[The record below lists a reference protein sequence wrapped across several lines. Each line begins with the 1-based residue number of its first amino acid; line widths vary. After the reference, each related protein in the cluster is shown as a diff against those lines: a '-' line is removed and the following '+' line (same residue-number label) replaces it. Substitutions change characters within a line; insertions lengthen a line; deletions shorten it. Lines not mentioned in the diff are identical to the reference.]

1 MGDAHEGDAAFV
13 ASPKRFLTLGL
24 YCAISF
30 LWAGPWICF
39 APLSDIAEAR
49 FDVGAAAI
57 NNLAASYLFLY
68 VPGTAL
74 CLYVVDRF
82 GVRVCLASS
91 VTVNTAVVFV
101 RWLALASPGLS
112 PHAQYAITMAA
123 QVRTVERSRQAQRQP
138 ALAAAS
144 KTRGDP
150 WAVPAG
156 CALGSSGAWRAPRR
170 AAPTR
175 HCHMRGAAPKPGRGR
190 RLSSAPPL
198 RSHRRSSRSWWLR
211 CARRWPST
219 CRPGSQATGTR
230 AASATW
236 PRLLPRWP
244 TFAGRCCFRCS
255 RRCWCTRPRSWAA

>member
-138 ALAAAS
+138 APQPRKRAATLGRFQPAAPSAAAA
-144 KTRGDP
+144 RG
-150 WAVPAG
+150 A
-156 CALGSSGAWRAPRR
+156 RR
-170 AAPTR
+170 AAPR
-175 HCHMRGAAPKPGRGR
+175 PRGTATCAAR
-190 RLSSAPPL
+190 RQRLVACGACPL
-198 RSHRRSSRSWWLR
+198 RHR
-211 CARRWPST
+211 
-219 CRPGSQATGTR
+219 
-230 AASATW
+230 
-236 PRLLPRWP
+236 
-244 TFAGRCCFRCS
+244 
-255 RRCWCTRPRSWAA
+255 